1 LEENFMR
8 KLLVLAIAIV
18 AFAGIASA
26 QIPTS
31 GNIFVGYSYENSASS
46 TLDQDL
52 SRPNLNGWEASLEG
66 KLIPHLGIVTDLSGH
81 YGSQSFSTT
90 EIAGSANAH
99 ELEVLFGPRLSIS
112 VGKFTPFAEVM
123 FGAAHV
129 NLGGSAVSSQFD
141 TRSSLS
147 NSNTSFASAYGGG
160 IDYKILRIVALRVE
174 ADYVRTQ
181 FFSTSQNNLRLS
193 TGIVLR
199 F

>member
-1 LEENFMR
+1 MR
-8 KLLVLAIAIV
+8 KFVVLAIAII
-18 AFAGIASA
+18 AFASIASA

-31 GNIFVGYSYENSASS
+31 GNVFVGYSYENSASS

-66 KLIPHLGIVTDLSGH
+66 KLIPHLGLVTDLSGH
-81 YGSQSFSTT
+81 YGSQGFLTT
-90 EIAGSANAH
+90 QAAGNVTGH

-123 FGAAHV
+123 VGVAHI
-129 NLGGSAVSSQFD
+129 NLGGSAVSTQFS
-141 TRSSLS
+141 TAASLS

-160 IDYKILRIVALRVE
+160 IDYKMLRILALRVE

-181 FFSTSQNNLRLS
+181 FFSTSQSNLRLS